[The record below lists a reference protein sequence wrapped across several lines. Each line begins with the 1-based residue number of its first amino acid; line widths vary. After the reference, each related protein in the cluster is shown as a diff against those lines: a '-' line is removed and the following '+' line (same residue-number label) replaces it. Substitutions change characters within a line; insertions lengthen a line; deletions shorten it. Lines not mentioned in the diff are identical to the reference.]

1 MAMPAAATGTLPSVS
16 VSVCV
21 RVPSLPGETAN
32 VETDEL
38 DPGLGLFSH
47 GRLWGAQSGLCG
59 VSVFVDES
67 SEAVASFHAG

>member
-1 MAMPAAATGTLPSVS
+1 MPAAATGTLPSVS

-32 VETDEL
+32 VETDKL

-47 GRLWGAQSGLCG
+47 GRL
-59 VSVFVDES
+59 
-67 SEAVASFHAG
+67 